1 VTGSPDLDALRDAA
15 ALTRAVHEH
24 DHEARETILCH
35 GDTAA
40 IAEVLARVLAHV
52 LHVPAGGCE
61 HCVTG
66 FLDDWQADLRENP

>member
-1 VTGSPDLDALRDAA
+1 MSGLIDLDALRDAA

-24 DHEARETILCH
+24 DHEARETILDH
-35 GDTAA
+35 GDTTA
-40 IAEVLARVLAHV
+40 IAEVLARVLAQV

-66 FLDDWQADLRENP
+66 FLDDWQHDLRENP